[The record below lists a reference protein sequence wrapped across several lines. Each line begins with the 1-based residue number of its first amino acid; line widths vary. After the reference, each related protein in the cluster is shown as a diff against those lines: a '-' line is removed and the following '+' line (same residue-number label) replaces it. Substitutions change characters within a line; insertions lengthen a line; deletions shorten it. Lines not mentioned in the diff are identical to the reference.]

1 MVSLTHGRRSSC
13 CGCCQVKRIL
23 RLLLQ
28 LNLKNLKAA
37 ITFGKHVDWILMNKA
52 SLNLYVRMVLP
63 VQAGLGKNAWTGVLV
78 AASKLQ
84 RGPEP

>member
-1 MVSLTHGRRSSC
+1 M
-13 CGCCQVKRIL
+13 
-23 RLLLQ
+23 
-28 LNLKNLKAA
+28 N
-37 ITFGKHVDWILMNKA
+37 NKA

-84 RGPEP
+84 RGPEPWQLIEQQTVLEEQDYVLHFGG